1 MGFRNFWDFFIDE
14 VSGGIFLIAAALVA
28 FIFENVFLSSF
39 YNSFLQIDTRLNFG
53 KSSIQK
59 PLILLVNDSLMAVFF
74 FLLGF
79 RLKRE
84 IFKAKLRSLAQAT
97 LLKIFIIGSIL
108 ASVFFLYFKSQLYFF
123 VERLRQCQ
131 CT

>member
-1 MGFRNFWDFFIDE
+1 MGFRNFWDFFIGE
-14 VSGGIFLIAAALVA
+14 ASGGIFLIAAALVA

-53 KSSIQK
+53 RSPIQK
-59 PLILLVNDSLMAVFF
+59 PLILLINDSLMAVFF

-97 LLKIFIIGSIL
+97 LLKNFIIGSIL
-108 ASVFFLYFKSQLYFF
+108 ASVFFYILNHNYIF
-123 VERLRQCQ
+123 C
-131 CT
+131 

>member
-1 MGFRNFWDFFIDE
+1 MCFRNFRGFFIGE
-14 VSGGIFLIAAALVA
+14 ASSGIFLIVAALVV

-53 KSSIQK
+53 KSPIQK

-97 LLKIFIIGSIL
+97 LLKIFIIGGIL
-108 ASVFFLYFKSQLYFF
+108 ASIFFYILNHNYIF

-131 CT
+131 WT

>member
-1 MGFRNFWDFFIDE
+1 MGFRNFWDFFIGE
-14 VSGGIFLIAAALVA
+14 ASGGIFLIAVALVA
-28 FIFENVFLSSF
+28 FIFENIFLSSF

-53 KSSIQK
+53 KSPIQK

-84 IFKAKLRSLAQAT
+84 ILEAKLRSLAQAT

-108 ASVFFLYFKSQLYFF
+108 ASVFFLYFKSQLYF
-123 VERLRQCQ
+123 LLKD
-131 CT
+131 

>member
-1 MGFRNFWDFFIDE
+1 MCFRNFWDFFIGE
-14 VSGGIFLIAAALVA
+14 ASGGIFPIAATLVA

-53 KSSIQK
+53 RSPIQK
-59 PLILLVNDSLMAVFF
+59 PLILLVNDSLIAVFF

-97 LLKIFIIGSIL
+97 LLKIFIIGGIL

>member
-1 MGFRNFWDFFIDE
+1 MSFRNFWDFFIGE
-14 VSGGIFLIAAALVA
+14 ASGGIFLITAALVA
-28 FIFENVFLSSF
+28 FIFGNIFLSSF

-53 KSSIQK
+53 KSPIQK
-59 PLILLVNDSLMAVFF
+59 PLILFVNDSLMAVIFF

-97 LLKIFIIGSIL
+97 LLKIFIISGIL
-108 ASVFFLYFKSQLYFF
+108 ASIFFYILNHNYIF
-123 VERLRQCQ
+123 C
-131 CT
+131 

>member
-1 MGFRNFWDFFIDE
+1 MGFRDFWDFFIDE